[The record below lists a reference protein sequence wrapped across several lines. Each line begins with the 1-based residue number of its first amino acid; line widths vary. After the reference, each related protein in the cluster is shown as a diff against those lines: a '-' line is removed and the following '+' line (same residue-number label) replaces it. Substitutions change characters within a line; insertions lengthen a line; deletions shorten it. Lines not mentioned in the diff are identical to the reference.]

1 MTIVKFKQTVKR
13 KGVKLVQYCFALEN
27 KQKEQSQ
34 VHCYTQHNNR
44 NRGLRRFLAA
54 NPKYLKS
61 KIVNR

>member
-34 VHCYTQHNNR
+34 VHCYTQPNNR
-44 NRGLRRFLAA
+44 NRGLRRFFGE
-54 NPKYLKS
+54 KCEVH
-61 KIVNR
+61 KI